1 MPPIPLPVG
10 QKYIPSVT
18 LSSNENYEKRYKHKI
33 MFDDKEVSTRIN
45 NWLKNGSLG
54 KWGWHYER
62 KKLERGI
69 APKDTIVVSFKKR
82 EDAVICIL
90 LL

>member
-54 KWGWHYER
+54 KWG
-62 KKLERGI
+62 
-69 APKDTIVVSFKKR
+69 
-82 EDAVICIL
+82 
-90 LL
+90 

>member
-1 MPPIPLPVG
+1 
-10 QKYIPSVT
+10 
-18 LSSNENYEKRYKHKI
+18 
-33 MFDDKEVSTRIN
+33 
-45 NWLKNGSLG
+45 LKNGSLG